1 MTAEAPRG
9 LRARLR
15 ALRGRPD
22 TEHEMSF
29 NRLGFALLIT
39 LYLLWEDAPHH
50 ALEVVT
56 AYWVVALALFV
67 HILARPA
74 TNNPRRATAL
84 LLDIGFLSYELN
96 AGAEVTSVLAPIY
109 LWVIL
114 GNGFRFGV
122 GWLLCAQV
130 VALIGFSATVAAT
143 PFWSDQ
149 IHLSAGF
156 MLGLVAIPAYS
167 ATLIR
172 KLSDAKAQAE
182 GANQAKT
189 MFLASVSHE
198 LRTPL
203 NAIIGTG
210 GLLERSPALPGEE
223 REMARTV
230 SDAGRHLLGLID
242 GILDFSR
249 IEAGQMTV
257 RREAFE
263 VAALLD
269 EVRRMLAGAAQDKG
283 LGLALHVTARTP
295 RVVEA
300 DRNLTRDILLN
311 LGSNALKFT
320 DRGSVTLAVDAPP
333 GERSSLRFEVTDTGI
348 GIAPEAQGRIFE
360 AFTQADSSII
370 NRFGGTG
377 LGLAICRRMVEMLGG
392 RIGVR
397 SAEGQGS
404 TFWCEFPAGHPAP
417 EAETVLAGEAV
428 LLAADPALWTAGE
441 PRLAAVTLHPASG
454 LPAAVTLLET
464 LPAGRPRILLV
475 DAASLSMTAEALAAA
490 LAVLNPLGAWRV
502 VLLGDA
508 AGEDGFPAES
518 LRRGFFSIVPP
529 PASSAALF
537 GALEVCGLPEM
548 GNAPA
553 PISLPEA
560 PAPQAAV
567 PHAPAPVGTALAPR
581 RGLRILVA
589 DDNRTNLR
597 VAGKIL
603 ESGGHRATLVEG
615 GEMALDA
622 LEEDEFD
629 LVLMDLNMPDMDGIE
644 AARLYR
650 FQAMGRRQV
659 PWAALTAD
667 ATDEALRRCQ
677 EAGFVER
684 LVKPLTPDALLA
696 VVERLALPSAGP
708 QPGVEPIVSHPRF
721 RPTNQMLVDQRA
733 LDNLE
738 ALGGAEF
745 VQSVVEDFL
754 HDAEEILEELRLA
767 ALEADASQ
775 YRARAHA
782 MHSAAANVG
791 ATALCELCRA
801 AKDVSPQELRE
812 QGERMV
818 ERIANELLRVR
829 PLLLRPSERG
839 EAGGGMY

>member
-1 MTAEAPRG
+1 
-9 LRARLR
+9 
-15 ALRGRPD
+15 
-22 TEHEMSF
+22 
-29 NRLGFALLIT
+29 
-39 LYLLWEDAPHH
+39 
-50 ALEVVT
+50 
-56 AYWVVALALFV
+56 
-67 HILARPA
+67 
-74 TNNPRRATAL
+74 
-84 LLDIGFLSYELN
+84 
-96 AGAEVTSVLAPIY
+96 
-109 LWVIL
+109 
-114 GNGFRFGV
+114 
-122 GWLLCAQV
+122 
-130 VALIGFSATVAAT
+130 
-143 PFWSDQ
+143 
-149 IHLSAGF
+149 
-156 MLGLVAIPAYS
+156 
-167 ATLIR
+167 
-172 KLSDAKAQAE
+172 
-182 GANQAKT
+182 

-210 GLLERSPALPGEE
+210 GLLERSSALPGEE

-295 RVVEA
+295 RIVEA

-320 DRGSVTLAVDAPP
+320 DRGGVTLAVDALP
-333 GERSSLRFEVTDTGI
+333 GERSLLRFEVTDTGI

-397 SAEGQGS
+397 STQGQGS
-404 TFWCEFPAGHPAP
+404 TFWCEFPASHPENDS
-417 EAETVLAGEAV
+417 EARPVLAGEAV
-428 LLAADPALWTAGE
+428 LLAADPTPWTAGE
-441 PRLAAVTLHPASG
+441 PRLEDVTLHPTAG
-454 LPAAVTLLET
+454 LSSAVTLLEA
-464 LPAGRPRILLV
+464 LPSGRPRILLV
-475 DAASLSMTAEALAAA
+475 DAASLGMTAEALAAA
-490 LAVLNPLGAWRV
+490 LAVLNPLGVWRV

-508 AGEDGFPAES
+508 AGEGGLPAES
-518 LRRGFFSIVPP
+518 MRRGFFSIVPP
-529 PASSAALF
+529 PASASAVA
-537 GALEVCGLPEM
+537 GALEVCG
-548 GNAPA
+548 
-553 PISLPEA
+553 ISEA
-560 PAPQAAV
+560 DHV
-567 PHAPAPVGTALAPR
+567 PAPVILPHVPASQAAAPQGPVPVGAAPAPR
-581 RGLRILVA
+581 RGLRVLVA

-650 FQAMGRRQV
+650 MQAMGRRQV

-677 EAGFVER
+677 EAGFMER

-696 VVERLALPSAGP
+696 VVERLALPSATP
-708 QPGVEPIVSHPRF
+708 QPAVEPIVSHPRF
-721 RPTNQMLVDQRA
+721 RSSNQMLVDQRA

-738 ALGGAEF
+738 ALGGPEF

-754 HDAEEILEELRLA
+754 HDADEILEELRLA

-791 ATALCELCRA
+791 AIALCELCRT
-801 AKDVSPQELRE
+801 AKDISPQELRE
-812 QGERMV
+812 QGERLV
-818 ERIANELLRVR
+818 ERVAGELMRVR
-829 PLLLRPSERG
+829 PLLLRPSGREETG
-839 EAGGGMY
+839 KGMH